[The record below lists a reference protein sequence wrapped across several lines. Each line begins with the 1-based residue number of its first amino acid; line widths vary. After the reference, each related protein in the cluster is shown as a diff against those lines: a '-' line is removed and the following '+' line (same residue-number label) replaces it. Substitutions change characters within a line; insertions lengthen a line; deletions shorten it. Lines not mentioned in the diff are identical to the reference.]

1 MKCPYSGYW
10 NRIPVNKIF
19 IEQPSSEPKVKVLI
33 PMYEPLKV
41 AKCEKSGKPKTQRKE
56 LIKRVINMSEDEN
69 NEHESD
75 EGSLDR
81 IIERKIDRKKKEEK
95 SGF

>member
-1 MKCPYSGYW
+1 
-10 NRIPVNKIF
+10 
-19 IEQPSSEPKVKVLI
+19 
-33 PMYEPLKV
+33 
-41 AKCEKSGKPKTQRKE
+41 
-56 LIKRVINMSEDEN
+56 MSEDEN

-81 IIERKIDRKKKEEK
+81 IIERKIDRKKKT